1 MAFATIDDLLEVEP
15 NIQEYGLL
23 DFEAALAQ
31 AEADIIKLL
40 KIRWWPSF
48 VKSQTTLTAFSELN
62 SALLN
67 PSQWTN
73 VTCYYALAH
82 YILPKMSKFESDVD
96 SFQHKMEYYAQRSEA
111 AIDIEIRSGVA
122 YDLDQDDQF
131 SVDET
136 LPTNSLRLVR

>member
-1 MAFATIDDLLEVEP
+1 MAFATLDDLLEIDP
-15 NIQEYGLL
+15 NIQEYGVL

-31 AEADIIKLL
+31 AEEDIIKLI

-48 VKSQTTLTAFSELN
+48 VKSQPSVTTNAQLN
-62 SALLN
+62 SALLD
-67 PSQWTN
+67 PSQWTK

-136 LPTNSLRLVR
+136 LPTTSLRLVR

>member
-1 MAFATIDDLLEVEP
+1 MAFATLDDLLEIDP
-15 NIQEYGLL
+15 NIQEYGVL

-31 AEADIIKLL
+31 AEEDIIKLI

-48 VKSQTTLTAFSELN
+48 VKSQPSVTTNAQLN
-62 SALLN
+62 SALLD
-67 PSQWTN
+67 PSQWTK